1 MEHTY
6 AEEKTFHNNDFTQN
20 PLNKGEYECYTFI
33 NCDFSNSDLAETIF
47 VECVFE
53 GMARLIMTAF
63 RDIKFRNCKMLGLHF
78 ENCNKFGL
86 TVNFE
91 NCNLNHSSFYQLK
104 LKKTTFKNLKLHE
117 VDFSGCDLSNSV
129 FDNCDLTKATFEN
142 TIIEKVDFR
151 TSFNY
156 SIDPEINRI
165 KKAKFS
171 LGGVTGLLYKYD
183 IEIDINF

>member
-6 AEEKTFHNNDFTQN
+6 AEEKIFHNNDFTQN
-20 PLNKGEYECYTFI
+20 PLTKGEYEYCTFL

-53 GMARLIMTAF
+53 GCNFSLARLIMTAF
-63 RDIKFRNCKMLGLHF
+63 RDIK
-78 ENCNKFGL
+78 
-86 TVNFE
+86 
-91 NCNLNHSSFYQLK
+91 
-104 LKKTTFKNLKLHE
+104 TTFKNLKLHA